1 MRRSEGYI
9 FRPWS
14 DARRSG
20 PEPGCRLLY
29 GVNVPTPLWWQI
41 EPTVR
46 RFRAKHSADATTLL
60 IRWAVLLS
68 RSGYSGVDWLEATA
82 FAMEVERT
90 RETADRA

>member
-1 MRRSEGYI
+1 MRRSGSYV

-14 DARRSG
+14 DARPSG

-29 GVNVPTPLWWQI
+29 GVNVPTALWRQI

-46 RFRAKHSADATTLL
+46 SFRAKHSAEATITL

-68 RSGYSGVDWLEATA
+68 RSGYRGADWLEATA

-90 RETADRA
+90 RNRTAP